1 MIAVIDYGSGNLGS
15 LIGALARHQVAF
27 EVTGDAGAIANAD
40 AAIFPGDG
48 AFPATMNA
56 LRERNLD
63 GAIRQLIARG
73 GAYLGICV
81 GMQILFEASDE
92 FAGSHGLGV
101 FPGTIAKIVD
111 APRLPHMGWNTLQ
124 KTVDHPLVA
133 TLGPEEYAYFL
144 HSYCAPVCN
153 VTVAT
158 TTHGQTFSAIVA
170 QDRTMGMQFHPEKS
184 QTTGAALLGQF
195 LQIARAA

>member
-15 LIGALARHQVAF
+15 LIGALTRHDAAF
-27 EVTGDAGAIANAD
+27 EVTGDAHVIAHAD

-48 AFPATMNA
+48 AFPATMRA

-63 GAIRQLIARG
+63 VAIRQLIARG

-81 GMQILFEASDE
+81 GMQILFDASDE
-92 FAGSHGLGV
+92 FAGSRGLGI
-101 FPGTIAKIVD
+101 FSGTITKIAD

-124 KTVDHPLVA
+124 KTAEHPLVTA
-133 TLGPEEYAYFL
+133 LGIDDYAYFL
-144 HSYCAPVCN
+144 HSYCAPVGD

-158 TTHGQTFSAIVA
+158 TTHGQTFSSVVA
-170 QDRTMGMQFHPEKS
+170 QDRVMGMQFHPEKS
-184 QTTGAALLGQF
+184 QATGAALLGQF
-195 LQIARAA
+195 LHIAHAA